1 MMRQVIPL
9 ALIGLALASGWA
21 TALGCW
27 RRMWWAPPPPPACP
41 PRPVL
46 VPMYPP
52 AVGVAPPNYSILPA
66 PTVSAEPGTSEPSH
80 TEPAKPT
87 PAKPEPGRTEAAPSA
102 PKPVAPGIPPGGRSA
117 AAPTA
122 PRENPVRPTEFA
134 RPESAAPP
142 KEPAAPVGGA
152 PRIEIPQ
159 LPVAGAPGQSDKSHK
174 QADPPKG
181 DEAKIP
187 PLVPRLPDPD
197 VPPLTIPQLPVEPRP
212 AARPSTSKASPL
224 TESPRVDVYP
234 VDGPPPASPQARRKV
249 GFFNHTDRVVRLTV
263 EGETVMLPG
272 RHFVA
277 AEVPAKFAWRINGGE
292 ERRTEVPATAPGV
305 EVVIRK

>member
-9 ALIGLALASGWA
+9 ALTGLALASGWA

-27 RRMWWAPPPPPACP
+27 RRVWWAPPPPPVCP

-46 VPMYPP
+46 VPAYQP
-52 AVGVAPPNYSILPA
+52 AAGVAPPNYSILPA
-66 PTVSAEPGTSEPSH
+66 PTVSAEPGTPEPSRA
-80 TEPAKPT
+80 EPAKPA
-87 PAKPEPGRTEAAPSA
+87 PAKPETGRTETTPAT

-117 AAPTA
+117 AAPAA

-142 KEPAAPVGGA
+142 KEPAAPAGGA

-159 LPVAGAPGQSDKSHK
+159 LPVTGAPAKPDKP
-174 QADPPKG
+174 ADPPKG
-181 DEAKIP
+181 DKAKIP

-197 VPPLTIPQLPVEPRP
+197 VPPLTIPQVPVEPRP

-224 TESPRVDVYP
+224 TGSPRVDIYP
-234 VDGPPPASPQARRKV
+234 VDGPLPASPQARRKV
-249 GFFNHTDRVVRLTV
+249 GFFNHTDRAVRLTV
-263 EGETVMLPG
+263 EGETVTLPG
-272 RHFVA
+272 RHFIT
-277 AEVPAKFAWRINGGE
+277 AEVPARFAWRLNDGE
-292 ERRTEVPATAPGV
+292 ERRTEVPTAAPGV